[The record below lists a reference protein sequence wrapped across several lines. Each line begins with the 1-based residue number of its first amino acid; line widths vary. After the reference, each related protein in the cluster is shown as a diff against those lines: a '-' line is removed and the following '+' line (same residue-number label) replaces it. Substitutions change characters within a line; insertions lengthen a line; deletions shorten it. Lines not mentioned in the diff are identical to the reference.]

1 MRRGCLWFA
10 CWLCACGAPQDTPG
24 DGSTHI
30 PCASRR
36 DCPGRQGCL
45 DGICGPCSR
54 DRDCATTEYCSP
66 LDQLCAL
73 RPGFGDECALNG
85 DCPLGAYCVQGFCR
99 SADQVTLCL
108 GDLDCPEGKRCDP
121 ANLVCVLDLGC
132 DRDSDCAAGELCDL
146 GTRRCRA
153 ACTPENQEAVCGF
166 GLVCTAEGRCVECFR
181 DDQCGV
187 GRSCDLS
194 TFRCKGQ
201 NACLT
206 SRDCPYGQVCNLQT
220 LQCTVPPPACLD
232 NRDCPLGASCDTK
245 SGECRSSDCRPDRY
259 EPNDTPAQAP
269 VLKAGRQDELRLC
282 PGDLD
287 WFGVDLTRGDR
298 LQVIVNIDFF
308 AADHFRLAL
317 FAPEASRLLQEDPL
331 LLDVTA
337 DADGRYLLRAR
348 SSDPERA
355 YGLLLKISQGVPC
368 DNDTLEPN
376 DGALQASVLTAGR
389 VVGLALCPYDED
401 WFVVQRPAG
410 EPLEVRLDFDPF
422 QGVPYLDLIAGDGR
436 TLLLRSQA
444 AGSPQ
449 TVSADGLAG
458 SRFFARVWSP
468 QALSCRYDVT
478 LTLGARPAGR

>member
-1 MRRGCLWFA
+1 MKRSLWWLG
-10 CWLCACGAPQDTPG
+10 CWLCACGAPQDTPA
-24 DGSTHI
+24 DGSGHV

-54 DRDCATTEYCSP
+54 DRDCAANEYCSP

-73 RPGFGDECALNG
+73 RPGFGDECSQNG
-85 DCPLGAYCVQGFCR
+85 DCPLGSFCVQGFCR
-99 SADQVTLCL
+99 GADQVAPCL
-108 GDLDCPEGKRCDP
+108 NDLDCPEGQRCDP

-146 GTRRCRA
+146 GTRRCRP

-166 GLVCTAEGRCVECFR
+166 GLVCTEEGRCVECFR

-187 GRSCDLS
+187 GRTCDLEVL
-194 TFRCKGQ
+194 RCRGQ

-232 NRDCPLGASCDTK
+232 NRDCPLGSDCDTA
-245 SGECRSSDCRPDRY
+245 SGQCRSSDCRPDRY
-259 EPNDTPAQAP
+259 EPNDAP
-269 VLKAGRQDELRLC
+269 DLAAVLKTGRQDDLGLC
-282 PGDLD
+282 PNDLD
-287 WFGVDLTRGDR
+287 WFGVDLARGDR
-298 LQVIVNIDFF
+298 LQVLVDIDLF

-317 FAPEASRLLQEDPL
+317 FAPDAARLIQEDSL
-331 LLDVTA
+331 QIDATA

-368 DNDTLEPN
+368 DNDDWEPN
-376 DGALQASVLTAGR
+376 DGVLQATPLAPGRWPGR
-389 VVGLALCPYDED
+389 VLCPYDED
-401 WFVVQRPAG
+401 WFVLQRSAG
-410 EPLEVRLDFDPF
+410 EPFEARIDFDPL
-422 QGVPYLDLIAGDGR
+422 QGVPSLDLIGGDGH

-444 AGSPQ
+444 PGTPQ
-449 TVSADGLAG
+449 TVSGDGLAG
-458 SRFFARVWSP
+458 TRFYLRVWAP
-468 QALSCRYDVT
+468 QALSIRYDVT
-478 LTLGARPAGR
+478 LSLGAKPAGR